1 MLQSM
6 GSQRVRH
13 NWATELDWNLPVAF
27 FSSTRFGFASLLF
40 LFFQGWRL
48 CSMTPSATSG
58 LDLTNSPR
66 TGLFFFYVLVF
77 TESSS
82 PLDCLVQ
89 VFRLKTK
96 INRDRDLSSAL
107 RRKKLL
113 PQLDQPLRNCRFR
126 KIRKHPN
133 VWLIAGIYE
142 GSLRAQSFALGS
154 H

>member
-1 MLQSM
+1 
-6 GSQRVRH
+6 
-13 NWATELDWNLPVAF
+13 
-27 FSSTRFGFASLLF
+27 
-40 LFFQGWRL
+40 
-48 CSMTPSATSG
+48 MTPSATSG

-113 PQLDQPLRNCRFR
+113 PQLDQPLRN
-126 KIRKHPN
+126 
-133 VWLIAGIYE
+133 
-142 GSLRAQSFALGS
+142 
-154 H
+154 